1 MFLEFWTSSFHLQ
14 PCQIVSHFL
23 ILGFQSSLHF
33 LQAPLHF
40 ECINYFELQG
50 FDLLVDW
57 RQFAEFPKLAS
68 HFFKSACN
76 PQCARAVFLQY
87 TFSLLTFGSFRFLS
101 HFSS

>member
-1 MFLEFWTSSFHLQ
+1 MSNCQSLLGFLVLVQFTLFRASFH
-14 PCQIVSHFL
+14 
-23 ILGFQSSLHF
+23 
-33 LQAPLHF
+33 F
-40 ECINYFELQG
+40 EFINYFALQG